1 MYQKR
6 QFNSESK
13 RCSPNNAGSDSLF
26 AQLLQEAG
34 ESNDEGVPSPDADEN
49 ASMSSDTPISMDS
62 DGEKLAEE
70 PQGNVRRNFNRATA
84 ELSNGRYVCN
94 KCGEELVSNRNMNRH
109 FAEESK
115 CNVEP
120 YLKQR

>member
-49 ASMSSDTPISMDS
+49 ASMSSDA
-62 DGEKLAEE
+62 EKLLEE
-70 PQGNVRRNFNRATA
+70 
-84 ELSNGRYVCN
+84 N
-94 KCGEELVSNRNMNRH
+94 KDVLR
-109 FAEESK
+109 
-115 CNVEP
+115 
-120 YLKQR
+120 KQYK

>member
-94 KCGEELVSNRNMNRH
+94 KCGEEIKYANRNLFKH
-109 FAEESK
+109 F
-115 CNVEP
+115 
-120 YLKQR
+120 